1 MPISNAVWELE
12 EYPHIFRSQIPLKLA
27 YAVTTHKSQGA
38 TLDCALIDIGSNIF
52 EFGQAYVA
60 LSRVRSLDSL
70 YIHDFEPEAIFAHP
84 RVIDFY
90 NGLRRTNEVVDPDVV
105 EDEEV
110 TSADPVDSVEENW
123 LFASVPESWKSVLG
137 PRHKVIDKLSIFL
150 TDKAFLPKK
159 EKIWNALSHVNPDQ
173 VRVVILGQ
181 DPYPTAGHAMGLAF
195 SIEKDIRP
203 LPGSLRNIFKELQSD
218 LGILRTD
225 GCLEDWS
232 KQGVLLLNT
241 VLTVEEGKPQ
251 SHAKMGWEDVTD
263 EILSSLRKKGIL
275 FVLWGKSA
283 QNKTKLL
290 NGERILMAAHP
301 SPLSAHNGFY
311 GSKPFSSINTYLEEK
326 GLPTITWG

>member
-1 MPISNAVWELE
+1 
-12 EYPHIFRSQIPLKLA
+12 
-27 YAVTTHKSQGA
+27 
-38 TLDCALIDIGSNIF
+38 
-52 EFGQAYVA
+52 
-60 LSRVRSLDSL
+60 
-70 YIHDFEPEAIFAHP
+70 
-84 RVIDFY
+84 
-90 NGLRRTNEVVDPDVV
+90 
-105 EDEEV
+105 
-110 TSADPVDSVEENW
+110 
-123 LFASVPESWKSVLG
+123 
-137 PRHKVIDKLSIFL
+137 
-150 TDKAFLPKK
+150 
-159 EKIWNALSHVNPDQ
+159 
-173 VRVVILGQ
+173 
-181 DPYPTAGHAMGLAF
+181 MGLAF